1 MLPLALSFSKLS
13 PCASSFALLTAMTL
27 EAAIDSS
34 TLQRQKEAEAELAL
48 LECWG
53 ENHPQPRPMDT
64 EPTAG
69 EKRATSPEQER
80 RKYHRR
86 DSKGNGAGKGSG
98 DRSGD
103 RAARQLPRPPPR
115 SRRTAVEPTDHN
127 TEGMMWMMGRML
139 LRLEDQMALERFQS
153 GFVMFFRPTSRM
165 SIIPLLAKKSEHW
178 HELKAQKDAE
188 LSLALRAFLFRSMFD
203 IIQKRLQETVKNPT
217 QLEAAQQLQVFL
229 PDKEGEP
236 LRVPYLMYNTETRQ
250 LEPKKDPAPLTL
262 ERVSEILAA
271 ILKHSLD
278 SLAILRFHPTQ
289 RLSAPILGPTL
300 PFLLQVGNRS
310 RASFELYDNLILL
323 TNSGLWQLVGGSLRT
338 ERMSRNP
345 LAVELQKRLQQKQHE
360 R

>member
-1 MLPLALSFSKLS
+1 
-13 PCASSFALLTAMTL
+13 MTPS
-27 EAAIDSS
+27 AAIDST
-34 TLQRQKEAEAELAL
+34 TLQRQKDAEAELAL

-53 ENHPQPRPMDT
+53 ESPPQTLPMDT
-64 EPTAG
+64 EPSAG

-86 DSKGNGAGKGSG
+86 DSKGSGAGKGSG
-98 DRSGD
+98 DRP
-103 RAARQLPRPPPR
+103 ARQMPRPPPR
-115 SRRTAVEPTDHN
+115 TRRAAAEPNETN

-139 LRLEDQMALERFQS
+139 LRLEDQMAMERFQS
-153 GFVMFFRPTSRM
+153 GF
-165 SIIPLLAKKSEHW
+165 
-178 HELKAQKDAE
+178 AQKDME

-229 PDKEGEP
+229 PDKEGMP

-250 LEPKKDPAPLTL
+250 LEPK
-262 ERVSEILAA
+262 
-271 ILKHSLD
+271 
-278 SLAILRFHPTQ
+278 
-289 RLSAPILGPTL
+289 
-300 PFLLQVGNRS
+300 
-310 RASFELYDNLILL
+310 ASFELYDNLILL

-345 LAVELQKRLQQKQHE
+345 LAVELQKRLQKQHE

>member
-1 MLPLALSFSKLS
+1 MLLHAPSSSRLS
-13 PCASSFALLTAMTL
+13 PCASFSARPTAMTL
-27 EAAIDSS
+27 DAAFDSS

-53 ENHPQPRPMDT
+53 ESPPQTLPMDT
-64 EPTAG
+64 EPAAG

-86 DSKGNGAGKGSG
+86 DSKGTGAGKGSG
-98 DRSGD
+98 DRP
-103 RAARQLPRPPPR
+103 ARQLPRPPPR
-115 SRRTAVEPTDHN
+115 TRRTATEPTDYN
-127 TEGMMWMMGRML
+127 TEGMMWMMGKML
-139 LRLEDQMALERFQS
+139 LRLEDQMAMERFQS
-153 GFVMFFRPTSRM
+153 GFVMFFRPSSRM

-178 HELKAQKDAE
+178 HELKAQKDVE

-229 PDKEGEP
+229 PDKEGMP
-236 LRVPYLMYNTETRQ
+236 LRIPYLMFNTETRQ
-250 LEPKKDPAPLTL
+250 LEPKKEPAPLTL
-262 ERVSEILAA
+262 ERATEILAA

-289 RLSAPILGPTL
+289 RLSAPIQGPTL

-310 RASFELYDNLILL
+310 KASFELYDNLILL